1 MSTPSLAR
9 VRPLAKPVP
18 FWETSVGK
26 KYIMAGTGVIWFLF
40 LILHLW
46 GNLHIY
52 SGAAYIN
59 TYADFL
65 RTVGEPFFGYSQL
78 LWLTRILLAPSLLVH
93 AILAFQVKRQDAV
106 GRPHGYALRKNLQST
121 FAGRTMIWG
130 GIVIVLFLI
139 YHILDFTL
147 GVVNPSFEPG
157 NVYHNVIASFSLWP
171 VALFYIL
178 AMVAVGF
185 HLYHGIWSTF
195 QTLGLNTRRTTRAI
209 RGVATFFALALAVG
223 NISIPVA
230 VLTGIVK

>member
-9 VRPLAKPVP
+9 ARPLAKPAS

-52 SGAAYIN
+52 SGATYIN
-59 TYADFL
+59 DYAGFL

-78 LWLTRILLAPSLLVH
+78 LWLTRILLAPALIVH
-93 AILAFQVKRQDAV
+93 AILAIQVKRQDAV
-106 GRPHGYALRKNLQST
+106 GRPRGYAVRKNLQST
-121 FAGRTMIWG
+121 FASRTMIWG
-130 GIVIVLFLI
+130 GVVIVLFLI
-139 YHILDFTL
+139 YHLLDFTF
-147 GVVNPSFEPG
+147 GVVNPSYEPG

-171 VALFYIL
+171 VSLFYIL
-178 AMVAVGF
+178 AMVAIGF

-195 QTLGLNTRRTTRAI
+195 QTLGLNSSRTTRFI
-209 RGVATFFALALAVG
+209 RNLATFCALVLAIG

-230 VLTGIVK
+230 VLTGIVQ